1 MKRISDNK
9 FILLSALLCA
19 GFFALLWGTGAVL
32 SPQAFS
38 PLNLLLLFLGAFL
51 AILVAVFLFRQ
62 RFNRHLYRLAYA
74 DLLTGLANTNYF
86 EEEGDRRRRAAA
98 PHRLCVV
105 STDIS
110 HFSTVNDSYG
120 RQMGDDIIL
129 RVSKALQEA
138 FGEETLLARVKA
150 DHFLLLLPFSSE
162 EETRAAL
169 LRFGAQNSD
178 YSAASHHIKLRF
190 NFGVSEIGDSQ
201 VPFTAFID
209 AAEIARREA
218 RIRPEPV
225 LFFSGE
231 LEEQL
236 RRNREMEDQM
246 EQALADGEFV
256 AYYQPKFNMATGEI
270 CGAEA
275 LVRWQRGPSHLY
287 YPDQFIPLFERNG
300 FITEVDFCVLDQ
312 TCALL
317 RRRLDGGLPVFPIS
331 VNQSRLHL
339 QEEGYLQRL
348 TEMVKRHRVPP
359 NLIELEL
366 TETAFNGLERLD
378 ELAKQLKKIGF
389 LLSLDDF
396 GSGYSSLSLLGGF
409 PLDTIKL
416 DRTFMDRAL
425 SSSRSQTIVQKVVEL
440 AHEMGILDIC
450 EGVELPEQARF
461 LLQIGC
467 QHAQGYLYARP
478 IPADAFEALCRQN
491 APVVPAADR

>member
-1 MKRISDNK
+1 MKRITDNK
-9 FILLSALLCA
+9 FILLSALFCA
-19 GFFALLWGTGAVL
+19 GLFALLWGTGMVL
-32 SPQAFS
+32 FPHAFS
-38 PLNLLLLFLGAFL
+38 PLNLLLLFLGAFF

-74 DLLTGLANTNYF
+74 DLLTGIANANYF
-86 EEEGDRRRRAAA
+86 EEEGTRRRRAAA
-98 PHRLCVV
+98 PHSLCVV

-110 HFSTVNDSYG
+110 HFSTINDSYG

-129 RVSKALQEA
+129 QVTKALQATFGGEA
-138 FGEETLLARVKA
+138 LLARVKA
-150 DHFLLLLPFSSE
+150 DHFLLLLPFSGE
-162 EETRAAL
+162 EGTRAAL

-178 YSAASHHIKLRF
+178 YAAASHHIKLRF
-190 NFGVSEIGDSQ
+190 NFGVAEIGDDHT
-201 VPFTAFID
+201 PFTAFVD

-218 RIRPEPV
+218 RIRPDPV

-236 RRNREMEDQM
+236 RQNREMEDQM

-312 TCALL
+312 ACALL
-317 RRRLDGGLPVFPIS
+317 RRRLDSRLPAFPIS

-348 TEMVKRHRVPP
+348 MEMVERHRVPP
-359 NLIELEL
+359 GLIELEL
-366 TETAFNGLERLD
+366 TETAFNELGHLE
-378 ELAKQLKKIGF
+378 ELGRQLKEIGF
-389 LLSLDDF
+389 LLSIDDF

-416 DRTFMDRAL
+416 DRTFMDKAL
-425 SSSRSQTIVQKVVEL
+425 SSPRSQIIVQKVVEL
-440 AHEMGILDIC
+440 AHEMGILVIS

-478 IPADAFEALCRQN
+478 LPADAFEALCRQN
-491 APVVPAADR
+491 TPAAPTADK

>member
-1 MKRISDNK
+1 MKRITDNK
-9 FILLSALLCA
+9 FILLSALFCA
-19 GFFALLWGTGAVL
+19 GLFALLWGTGMVL
-32 SPQAFS
+32 FPHAFS
-38 PLNLLLLFLGAFL
+38 PLNLLLVVLGAFL

-74 DLLTGLANTNYF
+74 DLLTGIANANYF
-86 EEEGDRRRRAAA
+86 EEEGTRRRRAAA
-98 PHRLCVV
+98 PHSLCVV

-110 HFSTVNDSYG
+110 HFSTINDSYG

-129 RVSKALQEA
+129 QVTKALQATFGGEA
-138 FGEETLLARVKA
+138 LLARVKA
-150 DHFLLLLPFSSE
+150 DHFLLLLPFSGE
-162 EETRAAL
+162 EGTRAAL

-178 YSAASHHIKLRF
+178 YAAASHHIKLRF
-190 NFGVSEIGDSQ
+190 NFGVAEIGDDHT
-201 VPFTAFID
+201 PFTAFVD

-218 RIRPEPV
+218 RIRPDPV

-236 RRNREMEDQM
+236 RQNREMEDQM

-256 AYYQPKFNMATGEI
+256 AYYQPKFNLATGEV

-312 TCALL
+312 ACALL
-317 RRRLDGGLPVFPIS
+317 RRRLDSGLPAFPIS

-348 TEMVKRHRVPP
+348 TEMVERHRVPP
-359 NLIELEL
+359 GLIELEL
-366 TETAFNGLERLD
+366 TETAFNELGHLE
-378 ELAKQLKKIGF
+378 ELGRQLKEIGF
-389 LLSLDDF
+389 LLSIDDF

-416 DRTFMDRAL
+416 DRTFMDKAL
-425 SSSRSQTIVQKVVEL
+425 SSPRSQIIVQKVVEL
-440 AHEMGILDIC
+440 AHEMGILVIS

-478 IPADAFEALCRQN
+478 LPADAFEALCRQN
-491 APVVPAADR
+491 TPAAPTADK

>member
-1 MKRISDNK
+1 MKRITDNK
-9 FILLSALLCA
+9 FILLSALFCA
-19 GFFALLWGTGAVL
+19 GLFALLWGTGMVL
-32 SPQAFS
+32 FPHAFS

-51 AILVAVFLFRQ
+51 AIPVAVFLFRQ

-74 DLLTGLANTNYF
+74 DLLTGIANANYF
-86 EEEGDRRRRAAA
+86 EEEGTRRRRAAA
-98 PHRLCVV
+98 PHSLCVV

-110 HFSTVNDSYG
+110 HFSTINDSYG

-129 RVSKALQEA
+129 QVTKALQATFGGEA
-138 FGEETLLARVKA
+138 LLARVKA
-150 DHFLLLLPFSSE
+150 DHFLLLLPFSGE
-162 EETRAAL
+162 EGTRAAL

-178 YSAASHHIKLRF
+178 YAAASHHIKLRF
-190 NFGVSEIGDSQ
+190 NFGVAEIGDDHT
-201 VPFTAFID
+201 PFTAFVD

-218 RIRPEPV
+218 RIRPDPV

-236 RRNREMEDQM
+236 RQNREMEDQM

-256 AYYQPKFNMATGEI
+256 AYYQPKFNMATGEV

-312 TCALL
+312 ACALL
-317 RRRLDGGLPVFPIS
+317 RHRLDSGLPAFPIS

-348 TEMVKRHRVPP
+348 TEMVERHRVPP
-359 NLIELEL
+359 GLIELEL
-366 TETAFNGLERLD
+366 TETAFNELGHLE
-378 ELAKQLKKIGF
+378 ELGRQLKEIGF
-389 LLSLDDF
+389 LLSIDDF

-416 DRTFMDRAL
+416 DRTFMDKAL
-425 SSSRSQTIVQKVVEL
+425 SSPRSQIIVQMVVEL
-440 AHEMGILDIC
+440 AHEMGSLVIS

-478 IPADAFEALCRQN
+478 LPADAFEALCRQN
-491 APVVPAADR
+491 TPAAPTADK